1 MRMDRSMKRKTI
13 VRQHRADDQGGRTNK
28 AENDCA
34 ANVAWSVELEL
45 VGR

>member
-1 MRMDRSMKRKTI
+1 MKPKTI

-28 AENDCA
+28 VENDRA

-45 VGR
+45 VG